1 MVAQWQKYE
10 MTGQVKRAMPDFLID
25 LIGRPFDDMKGP
37 VHLAWRKKAM
47 PAFKPKMIDEFA
59 PFIQNAA
66 TNMMLENISKECSDG
81 KSVSFNPLARRFAF
95 EIGMQFIFGPL
106 LDKEERD
113 YLFYDLFNTIFA
125 RPDSEAK
132 DLESAFAGAIE

>member
-1 MVAQWQKYE
+1 MGWQKYE
-10 MTGQVKRAMPDFLID
+10 ITGQVKRFIPDAFIE
-25 LIGRPFDDMKGP
+25 LIGRPFADMKGP
-37 VHLAWRKKAM
+37 QHLAWRKKAM

-59 PFIQNAA
+59 PFIQDAA
-66 TNMMLENISKECSDG
+66 TNMMLENISKECGDG

-113 YLFYDLFNTIFA
+113 YLFYGPLSRFFIKPSELF
-125 RPDSEAK
+125 
-132 DLESAFAGAIE
+132 